1 MRSTTLDAEVARSES
16 KRWMSGLTAFREA
29 GVTRL
34 SYGVQ
39 SFREPELRRLS
50 RLHSAGRAPGAGQ
63 ARRVR

>member
-1 MRSTTLDAEVARSES
+1 
-16 KRWMSGLTAFREA
+16 MSGLTAFREA